1 MAEKSL
7 IKNYLSDDYEQSYK
21 IILEKYDYLSS
32 FHEKFI
38 KMKNVIEKFKKDY
51 NELFKIKEDNFSI
64 DVQEQDYNQIFIL
77 IKDEINLSIKENM
90 TIINESIERLSNIL
104 ESIKSNKM
112 IFVEYLNI
120 QNTFNTKLIEY
131 ENSKTKY
138 LASAEKAELFTF
150 ENKER
155 QINDNKNEIKDKKI
169 KLQNIAKEDKEKYM
183 KKYSELND
191 IFNTFNEKQTSIFNI
206 NKKLKIIFYQNLI
219 DSLFSLFQYS
229 SEGVKGDEKAEKIK
243 NNIMKYTDKK
253 ENIEKMEY
261 KELPK
266 IELTQYKSKLPIN
279 DLYDFQEVNICIMA
293 CEEMT
298 KFIGKYAED
307 MIEEYLKKVE
317 TNEKIKRIIS
327 SKNKINKKD
336 EQYIKDILNTE
347 MGQNL
352 FIINFNQ
359 LRTNGILEKTKEIIE
374 FFGRMITLILDK
386 SKEKNNYKFI
396 KSCMIL
402 SQTFYYIDIK
412 KEKIYIIDLISNN
425 KWLKSPQFWR
435 DFIKLSINNEF
446 NKIKIKKD
454 NINDLLCSQLI
465 PYIKIMKEFNIDDRI
480 ILKIVD
486 EFILLYDNIYKFDP
500 GFFSILFSFINN
512 DEKEI
517 EKLRNEYKNNPDL
530 EKELYQENFEKNDD
544 KANEDKK

>member
-191 IFNTFNEKQTSIFNI
+191 IFNTFNEKQISIFNI

-243 NNIMKYTDKK
+243 NIIMKYTDKK

-327 SKNKINKKD
+327 STNKINKKD

>member
-1 MAEKSL
+1 
-7 IKNYLSDDYEQSYK
+7 
-21 IILEKYDYLSS
+21 
-32 FHEKFI
+32 
-38 KMKNVIEKFKKDY
+38 
-51 NELFKIKEDNFSI
+51 
-64 DVQEQDYNQIFIL
+64 
-77 IKDEINLSIKENM
+77 
-90 TIINESIERLSNIL
+90 
-104 ESIKSNKM
+104 
-112 IFVEYLNI
+112 
-120 QNTFNTKLIEY
+120 
-131 ENSKTKY
+131 
-138 LASAEKAELFTF
+138 
-150 ENKER
+150 
-155 QINDNKNEIKDKKI
+155 
-169 KLQNIAKEDKEKYM
+169 M

-191 IFNTFNEKQTSIFNI
+191 IFNTFNEKQISIFNI

-243 NNIMKYTDKK
+243 NIIMKYTDKK

-327 SKNKINKKD
+327 STNKINKKD

>member
-21 IILEKYDYLSS
+21 IFLEKYDYLSS
-32 FHEKFI
+32 FYEKFI

-243 NNIMKYTDKK
+243 NIIMKYTDKK

-327 SKNKINKKD
+327 STNKINKKD

-396 KSCMIL
+396 KSCIIL

-465 PYIKIMKEFNIDDRI
+465 PYIKIMKEFKIDDRI

>member
-327 SKNKINKKD
+327 STNKINKKD

-465 PYIKIMKEFNIDDRI
+465 PYIKIMKEFKIDDRI

-500 GFFSILFSFINN
+500 GFFSLLFSFINN

>member
-32 FHEKFI
+32 FYEKFI

-243 NNIMKYTDKK
+243 NIIMKYTDKK

-327 SKNKINKKD
+327 STNKINKKD

>member
-32 FHEKFI
+32 FYEKFI

-51 NELFKIKEDNFSI
+51 DELFKIKEDNFSI
-64 DVQEQDYNQIFIL
+64 DAEEHDYNHIFIL
-77 IKDEINLSIKENM
+77 IKDEINISIKENM
-90 TIINESIERLSNIL
+90 TIINESIENLSNIL

-112 IFVEYLNI
+112 IFAEYLNI
-120 QNTFNTKLIEY
+120 QNTFNIKLIEY

-191 IFNTFNEKQTSIFNI
+191 IFNTFNEKQSSIFNV
-206 NKKLKIIFYQNLI
+206 NKKLKTIFYQNLI
-219 DSLFSLFQYS
+219 NSLFFLFQYS

-243 NNIMKYTDKK
+243 NIIMKYTDKK

-327 SKNKINKKD
+327 STNKINKKD

>member
-243 NNIMKYTDKK
+243 NIIMKYTDKK

-327 SKNKINKKD
+327 STNKINKKD

>member
-21 IILEKYDYLSS
+21 IFLEKYDYLSS
-32 FHEKFI
+32 FYEKFI

-243 NNIMKYTDKK
+243 NIIMKYTDKK

-327 SKNKINKKD
+327 STNKINKKD

-396 KSCMIL
+396 KSCIIL

-465 PYIKIMKEFNIDDRI
+465 PYIKIMKEFKIDDRI

-500 GFFSILFSFINN
+500 GFFSLLFSFINN

>member
-21 IILEKYDYLSS
+21 IFLEKYDYLSS
-32 FHEKFI
+32 FYEKFI

-243 NNIMKYTDKK
+243 NIIMKYTDKK

-317 TNEKIKRIIS
+317 TKEKIKRIIS
-327 SKNKINKKD
+327 STNKINKKD

-396 KSCMIL
+396 KSCIIL

-465 PYIKIMKEFNIDDRI
+465 PYIKIMKEFKIDDRI

-500 GFFSILFSFINN
+500 GFFSLLFSFINN

>member
-243 NNIMKYTDKK
+243 NIIMKYTDKK

-327 SKNKINKKD
+327 STNKINKKD

-465 PYIKIMKEFNIDDRI
+465 PYIKIMKEFKIDDRI

-530 EKELYQENFEKNDD
+530 EKELYQENFDKNDD

>member
-243 NNIMKYTDKK
+243 NIIMKYTDKK

-327 SKNKINKKD
+327 STNKINKKD

-396 KSCMIL
+396 KSCIIL

>member
-191 IFNTFNEKQTSIFNI
+191 IFNTFNEKQISIFNI

-243 NNIMKYTDKK
+243 NIIMKYTDKK

-327 SKNKINKKD
+327 STNKINKKD

-396 KSCMIL
+396 KSCIIL

>member
-32 FHEKFI
+32 FYEKFI

-64 DVQEQDYNQIFIL
+64 DAEEHDYNHIFIL
-77 IKDEINLSIKENM
+77 IKDEINISIKENM
-90 TIINESIERLSNIL
+90 TIINESIENLSNIL

-112 IFVEYLNI
+112 IFAEYLNI

-191 IFNTFNEKQTSIFNI
+191 IFNTFNEKQSSIFNV
-206 NKKLKIIFYQNLI
+206 NKKLKTIFYQNLI
-219 DSLFSLFQYS
+219 NSLFFLFQYS
-229 SEGVKGDEKAEKIK
+229 SEGVKGDEKAQKIK
-243 NNIMKYTDKK
+243 NIIMKYTDKK

-327 SKNKINKKD
+327 STNKINKKD

-386 SKEKNNYKFI
+386 SKEKKNYKFI

-500 GFFSILFSFINN
+500 GFFSLLFSFINN

>member
-32 FHEKFI
+32 FYEKFI

-191 IFNTFNEKQTSIFNI
+191 IFNTFNEKQSSIFNV
-206 NKKLKIIFYQNLI
+206 NKKLKTIFYQNLI
-219 DSLFSLFQYS
+219 NSLFFLFQYS
-229 SEGVKGDEKAEKIK
+229 SEGVKGDEKAQKIK
-243 NNIMKYTDKK
+243 NIIMKYTDKK

-327 SKNKINKKD
+327 STNKINKKD

-359 LRTNGILEKTKEIIE
+359 LRTNGILVKTKEIIE

-396 KSCMIL
+396 KSCIIL

-465 PYIKIMKEFNIDDRI
+465 PYIKIMKEFKIDDRI

-500 GFFSILFSFINN
+500 GFFSLLFSFINN

>member
-243 NNIMKYTDKK
+243 NIIMKYTDKK

-327 SKNKINKKD
+327 STNKINKKD

-386 SKEKNNYKFI
+386 SKE
-396 KSCMIL
+396 
-402 SQTFYYIDIK
+402 
-412 KEKIYIIDLISNN
+412 
-425 KWLKSPQFWR
+425 
-435 DFIKLSINNEF
+435 
-446 NKIKIKKD
+446 
-454 NINDLLCSQLI
+454 
-465 PYIKIMKEFNIDDRI
+465 
-480 ILKIVD
+480 
-486 EFILLYDNIYKFDP
+486 
-500 GFFSILFSFINN
+500 
-512 DEKEI
+512 
-517 EKLRNEYKNNPDL
+517 
-530 EKELYQENFEKNDD
+530 
-544 KANEDKK
+544 

>member
-32 FHEKFI
+32 FYEKFI

-243 NNIMKYTDKK
+243 NIIMKYTDKK

-279 DLYDFQEVNICIMA
+279 DLYDFQEINICIMA

-396 KSCMIL
+396 KSCIIL

-544 KANEDKK
+544 KANENKK

>member
-243 NNIMKYTDKK
+243 NIIMKYTDKK

-465 PYIKIMKEFNIDDRI
+465 PYIKIMKEFKIDDRI

>member
-243 NNIMKYTDKK
+243 NIIMKYTDKK

-327 SKNKINKKD
+327 STNKINKKD

-396 KSCMIL
+396 KSCIIL

-500 GFFSILFSFINN
+500 GFFSLLFSFINN

>member
-32 FHEKFI
+32 FYEKFI

-243 NNIMKYTDKK
+243 NIIMKYTDKK

-279 DLYDFQEVNICIMA
+279 DLYDFQEINICIMA

-327 SKNKINKKD
+327 STNKINKKD

-396 KSCMIL
+396 KSCIIL

-544 KANEDKK
+544 KANENKK

>member
-243 NNIMKYTDKK
+243 NIIMKYTDKK

-327 SKNKINKKD
+327 STNKINKKD

-465 PYIKIMKEFNIDDRI
+465 PYIKIMKEFKIDDRI

>member
-32 FHEKFI
+32 FHDKFI

-77 IKDEINLSIKENM
+77 IKDEINISIKENM

-191 IFNTFNEKQTSIFNI
+191 IFNTFNEKQISIFNI

-243 NNIMKYTDKK
+243 NIIMKYTDKK

-327 SKNKINKKD
+327 STNKINKKD

>member
-120 QNTFNTKLIEY
+120 QNTFNIKLIEY

-191 IFNTFNEKQTSIFNI
+191 IFNTFNEKQISIFNI

-327 SKNKINKKD
+327 STNKINKKD

-500 GFFSILFSFINN
+500 GFFSLLFSFINN

>member
-32 FHEKFI
+32 FHDKFI

-327 SKNKINKKD
+327 STNKINKKD

>member
-243 NNIMKYTDKK
+243 NIIMKYTDKK

-327 SKNKINKKD
+327 STNKINKKD

-465 PYIKIMKEFNIDDRI
+465 PYIKIMKEFKIDDRI

-500 GFFSILFSFINN
+500 GFFSLLFSFINN

>member
-243 NNIMKYTDKK
+243 NIIMKYTDKK

-327 SKNKINKKD
+327 STNKINKKD

-396 KSCMIL
+396 KSCIIL

-530 EKELYQENFEKNDD
+530 EKELYQENFDKNDD

>member
-155 QINDNKNEIKDKKI
+155 QIKDKKNEIKDKKI
-169 KLQNIAKEDKEKYM
+169 KLP
-183 KKYSELND
+183 
-191 IFNTFNEKQTSIFNI
+191 FNEKQTSIFNI

-243 NNIMKYTDKK
+243 NIIMKYTDKK

-327 SKNKINKKD
+327 STNKINKKD

>member
-243 NNIMKYTDKK
+243 NIIMKYTDKK

-327 SKNKINKKD
+327 STNKINKKD

-374 FFGRMITLILDK
+374 FFGRMISLILDK

-500 GFFSILFSFINN
+500 GFFSLLFSFINN

>member
-243 NNIMKYTDKK
+243 NIIMKYTDKK

-327 SKNKINKKD
+327 STNKINKKD

-500 GFFSILFSFINN
+500 GFFSLLFSFINN

>member
-327 SKNKINKKD
+327 STNKINKKD

>member
-191 IFNTFNEKQTSIFNI
+191 IFNTFNEKQISIFNI

-327 SKNKINKKD
+327 STNKINKKD